1 MHDAIVLANLINA
14 LPDHPIA
21 SEIENAFQAYKD
33 ERISWAKDAY
43 NSSKSLRD
51 MTATVSLFPERNTY
65 RNRV

>member
-43 NSSKSLRD
+43 NSSKSFRD
-51 MTATVSLFPERNTY
+51 MTATVSLFPERNI
-65 RNRV
+65 